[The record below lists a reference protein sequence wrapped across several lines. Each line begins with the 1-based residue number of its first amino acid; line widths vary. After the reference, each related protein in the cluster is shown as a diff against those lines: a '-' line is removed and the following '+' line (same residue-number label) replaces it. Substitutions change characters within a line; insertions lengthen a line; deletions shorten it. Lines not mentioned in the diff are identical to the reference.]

1 MILGYF
7 IIGLIIAALGAT
19 PLGASNIAVITTSGK
34 ESLSKSMH
42 IAYGAGFGEVI
53 LAFLALC
60 YSQMLSDFFNMNPWV
75 QLVFIISFLAIGIF
89 FLLPKK
95 PKTVIKK
102 SIKPPSK
109 FFTGFI
115 LAIANPP
122 VLLFWILAISITH
135 KYVLS
140 VSEMSPMIVL
150 LLFFS
155 GIYIGKVVTLYGYGK
170 WSSKRS
176 QSSGNKTKLYRG
188 IGIALIAI
196 AMVQGVRFLIS

>member
-7 IIGLIIAALGAT
+7 IIGLVIAALGAA
-19 PLGASNIAVITTSGK
+19 PLGASNIAVITTTGK

-60 YSQMLSDFFNMNPWV
+60 YSQILSDFFNMNPWI

-89 FLLPKK
+89 FLLPNK
-95 PKTVIKK
+95 PKIALKK
-102 SIKPPSK
+102 SIKSPSK
-109 FFTGFI
+109 FFTGFL
-115 LAIANPP
+115 LAFANPP

-140 VSEMSPMIVL
+140 VSDMSPITVL

-155 GIYIGKVVTLYGYGK
+155 GIYTGKVVTLYGYGK
-170 WSSKRS
+170 WSSKMAQTNGS
-176 QSSGNKTKLYRG
+176 KTKLYKG

-196 AMVQGVRFLIS
+196 AMAQGVRFLIN

>member
-1 MILGYF
+1 MTLGYF
-7 IIGLIIAALGAT
+7 IVGLVIAALGAA
-19 PLGASNIAVITTSGK
+19 PLGASNIAVITTSSNQ
-34 ESLSKSMH
+34 SLSKGMY
-42 IAYGAGFGEVI
+42 IAYGAGLGEVI

-60 YSQMLSDFFNMNPWV
+60 YSPLFSDFFTRNPWV

-95 PKTVIKK
+95 PKISFKK
-102 SIKPPSK
+102 PLKSPSK

-115 LAIANPP
+115 LAFANPP

-140 VSEMSPMIVL
+140 VSDMSPMTLL

-155 GIYIGKVVTLYGYGK
+155 GIYTGKVVTLYGYGK
-170 WSSKRS
+170 WSSKVS
-176 QSSGNKTKLYRG
+176 QNNGSKTKLYKG
-188 IGIALIAI
+188 VGIALIAI